1 MESRIES
8 LEIKIS
14 HLEMSVENLTQATL
28 EQQKQIIEQSERIKY
43 IMNMLNQ
50 LTPASIASE
59 SEETLPPHY

>member
-14 HLEMSVENLTQATL
+14 HLEMSVDNLTHTTM
-28 EQQKQIIEQSERIKY
+28 EQQKQLIEQSERIER
-43 IMNMLNQ
+43 MMSMLKQ

-59 SEETLPPHY
+59 AEETLPPHY